1 MLLTTR
7 KDTEKSKEIPT
18 PKGVALGIF
27 AGSNLL
33 GFDFAQDDKLKDCL
47 VY

>member
-7 KDTEKSKEIPT
+7 TDTEKSKEIPT
-18 PKGVALGIF
+18 PKGVALGIL

-33 GFDFAQDDKLKDCL
+33 GFDSRSEAELLSDDT
-47 VY
+47 